1 MPFHI
6 HDDRFTNR
14 IVFGNIILQLF
25 NIVIKRFKSIN
36 YFLIIVDKSNMKMT
50 NMSIKND
57 AAVVVAATTA
67 RRWMVNKIKA
77 KITTVIDAVPFSRY
91 GRSTLEVNDNNDF
104 NITVKGER
112 CSCWCVLFIDEG
124 VKIDA
129 KIIHKGRGK
138 FKILEDRYMGKYI
151 NKIVDASDVIRCTE
165 IS

>member
-1 MPFHI
+1 MPLHI
-6 HDDRFTNR
+6 HYYRFTNR
-14 IVFGNIILQLF
+14 MVFGNITLQLF
-25 NIVIKRFKSIN
+25 NIVSKRFKSIN

-57 AAVVVAATTA
+57 AAVVVVATA

-124 VKIDA
+124 LKIDA

>member
-1 MPFHI
+1 MMCQLLLPDDGWSIRLKRKSLLLLTLFHL
-6 HDDRFTNR
+6 
-14 IVFGNIILQLF
+14 VG
-25 NIVIKRFKSIN
+25 
-36 YFLIIVDKSNMKMT
+36 MEG
-50 NMSIKND
+50 
-57 AAVVVAATTA
+57 
-67 RRWMVNKIKA
+67 
-77 KITTVIDAVPFSRY
+77 RY
-91 GRSTLEVNDNNDF
+91 LEVNDNNDF

-151 NKIVDASDVIRCTE
+151 NKIVDASDVIRWTE